1 MLAWVSN
8 GSSFSLTAFLRITV
22 CDLRDALFHR
32 RHRLAEIWRKL
43 DFMTAVREARPSEFD
58 EIGRLT
64 YAGFGHAE
72 PGARRPAP
80 ERLHLLLNAEA
91 RARQGTLLVAEDGGH
106 LIGTA
111 TLLPGDAALS
121 RQARSAAESE
131 LRLLAVL
138 PQARSTGAGWQL
150 MRAAIE
156 RSAAAGARALVLDTG
171 PRNFTSQRLYHRL
184 GFERAPER
192 ETQPSLSGE
201 PLAVF
206 VYDFS
211 PSDPLLVRLARP
223 DEYEHA
229 APSIWAAAG
238 LGAPEQLSALA
249 HEHELWVVERRDDHR
264 LIGAVVTVRPDPAAD
279 PNAVLAPIAHPF
291 AVVEQR
297 PVVAERLEAH
307 LAAVRQVRQRLHQH
321 TVSA

>member
-1 MLAWVSN
+1 MPH
-8 GSSFSLTAFLRITV
+8 I
-22 CDLRDALFHR
+22 
-32 RHRLAEIWRKL
+32 
-43 DFMTAVREARPSEFD
+43 REAHPDEF
-58 EIGRLT
+58 EAVGRLT
-64 YAGFGHAE
+64 YAGFGHAS
-72 PGARRPAP
+72 PGARQPNP
-80 ERLHLLLNAEA
+80 ERLQLLLDAEA
-91 RARQGTLLVAEDGGH
+91 RARSGRLLVAEVDQGR

-111 TLLPGDAALS
+111 SLLPGDASLS
-121 RQARSAAESE
+121 RQATGPDEFE

-138 PQARSTGAGWQL
+138 PEARGSGTGWQL
-150 MRAAIE
+150 MREAIE
-156 RSAAAGARALVLDTG
+156 RSRQAGVRHLVLDTG

-206 VYDFS
+206 IYDFS

-223 DEYEHA
+223 DEYELA

-264 LIGAVVTVRPDPAAD
+264 LIGAVVTVRPAPAAD

-291 AVVEQR
+291 AVAEQR

-307 LAAVRQVRQRLHQH
+307 LATLRHVRQRLHQH